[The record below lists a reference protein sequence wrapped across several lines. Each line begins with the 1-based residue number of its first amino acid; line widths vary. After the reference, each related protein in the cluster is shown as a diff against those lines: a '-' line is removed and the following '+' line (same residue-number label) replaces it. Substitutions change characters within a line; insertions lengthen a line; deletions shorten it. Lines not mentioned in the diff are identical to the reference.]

1 MRSSSSGA
9 SYGIRNSSRS
19 GSRNPSYGGGG
30 VRRTPDRYDFS
41 RSSAASYASS
51 GDGRRWAS
59 GVKGFARSIVG
70 AIGSCFG
77 SSETRSP
84 TEGGGVSEDFKASP
98 AASDSSSRS
107 GMRRSSRGHRAIY
120 SSHNSTQAEPGSV
133 KFTMAEIY
141 KATRNFSPNFKI
153 GQGGFGTVYKGRLE
167 DGTVVAIKRAKK
179 NMYDKHLSVEFQS
192 EVRTLARVEHL
203 NLVRCLGYLEEEG
216 ERVIVVEYV
225 PNGTLREHLD
235 GMYGDT
241 IDLAARLDI
250 AIDVAHAIT
259 YLHMYTG
266 MISEF
271 AYSIWQGAIKNF
283 TKGDAIVTLDP
294 NLPRTSATNLALEKV
309 LELSLQCLASTRHG
323 RPSMRR
329 CAEIL
334 WSIRKDYRELLP
346 MDHRPIQRS
355 YSQRNSPIKEE

>member
-9 SYGIRNSSRS
+9 ASYGSRNSSRS

-30 VRRTPDRYDFS
+30 VRTTPDRYDFS

-51 GDGRRWAS
+51 GDGRRSAS
-59 GVKGFARSIVG
+59 GGNSVKGFARSISG

-77 SSETRSP
+77 SSESRSP
-84 TEGGGVSEDFKASP
+84 TEVGGVSEDFKASP

-107 GMRRSSRGHRAIY
+107 GMRRSSRGHRGIY
-120 SSHNSTQAEPGSV
+120 SSYNSTRAEPGSV

-153 GQGGFGTVYKGRLE
+153 GQGGFGTVYKGWLE

-235 GMYGDT
+235 GMHGDA

-266 MISEF
+266 NEEIHQGRCYCDPGSQPPEDPSHKF
-271 AYSIWQGAIKNF
+271 SIG
-283 TKGDAIVTLDP
+283 KGS
-294 NLPRTSATNLALEKV
+294 RTCIAMLSSNKAEPAEYEKMCRDLV
-309 LELSLQCLASTRHG
+309 EHS
-323 RPSMRR
+323 
-329 CAEIL
+329 
-334 WSIRKDYRELLP
+334 
-346 MDHRPIQRS
+346 
-355 YSQRNSPIKEE
+355 